1 MTNKKS
7 SLSYIDAGVNI
18 DAGNRLVEEIKP
30 FISATTRPGIM
41 SNIGGFGGLFDL
53 RASGYDDPIL
63 VSATDGVG
71 TKLKLAIG
79 MKKYNTIGQDLVAM
93 CVNDLI
99 CQGAEPL
106 FFLDYFA
113 TGKLDVSVAKEIIQ
127 GIAVAC
133 KIANCALIGGETAEM
148 PGVYSGDDFDLAG
161 FAVGAMERTRVLP
174 KDISAGDALIA
185 LPASGVHS
193 NGFSLIRKVLQRSK
207 LDWFDKAPFSDH
219 SIGSIFLKPTELYVS
234 PILKLINR
242 NLISG
247 IAHITGGGLTE
258 NLPRILNAKLGVAID
273 TSTWDFPDEFLW
285 LRDTGNIP
293 YSEMFKT
300 FNCGI
305 GMVIITKN
313 VFIDDALMLLK
324 SEGLNAFQIG
334 EVTGTG
340 KLEYLGVKD

>member
-30 FISATTRPGIM
+30 FISATARPGVL

-113 TGKLDVSVAKEIIQ
+113 TGKLDVSVAKEIIE

-161 FAVGAMERTRVLP
+161 FAVGAIERTKVLP

-207 LDWFDKAPFSDH
+207 LDWFDKAPFADH
-219 SIGSIFLKPTELYVS
+219 SIGSIFLKPTVLYVS
-234 PILKLINR
+234 PLLKLINK
-242 NLISG
+242 NLING
-247 IAHITGGGLTE
+247 IAHITGGGLIE
-258 NLPRILNAKLGVAID
+258 NIPRILPNTCTAKID
-273 TSTWDFPDEFLW
+273 LDSWPILPVFKVMQSIGSIDD
-285 LRDTGNIP
+285 
-293 YSEMFKT
+293 SEMFRA
-300 FNCGI
+300 FNMGVGMILIVDTKLEDRVIKKVSLLSKAFKI
-305 GMVIITKN
+305 GNVVSGNREVII
-313 VFIDDALMLLK
+313 A
-324 SEGLNAFQIG
+324 
-334 EVTGTG
+334 
-340 KLEYLGVKD
+340 

>member
-1 MTNKKS
+1 MKS
-7 SLSYIDAGVNI
+7 NDYLSSGVSLEAARQV
-18 DAGNRLVEEIKP
+18 VEQIKP
-30 FISATTRPGIM
+30 FSSMTRRPEVVD
-41 SNIGGFGGLFDL
+41 NFGGFAAMFDL
-53 RASGYDDPIL
+53 GLSSYKDPLL

-71 TKLKLAIG
+71 TKSEIAKITG
-79 MKKYNTIGQDLVAM
+79 RYETIGIDLVAM
-93 CVNDLI
+93 CVDDLV
-99 CQGAEPL
+99 CVGAEPL

-234 PILKLINR
+234 PLLKLINK
-242 NLISG
+242 NMISG

-258 NLPRILNAKLGVAID
+258 NLPRILNANLGIAID
-273 TSTWDFPDEFLW
+273 TSTWEFPDEFLW

-293 YSEMFKT
+293 NSEMFKT

-313 VFIDDALMLLK
+313 TVIADALMLLK
-324 SEGLNAFQIG
+324 SEGFNAFQIG
-334 EVTGTG
+334 EVTDTG
-340 KLEYLGVKD
+340 KLEYLGVKE